1 MNRIIDEIILLA
13 LGCLL
18 FLLAPFD
25 ATYVVAFLCAV
36 VAACLFEAL
45 RPLAGVDGRGGSRV
59 SWLRY
64 VGIGLYGAAVVVLP
78 AFVIFWPLATFILFS
93 EEVWGV
99 RLCWLLPLMVVFP
112 AVEPFMF
119 VSVLVLCGVA
129 CLLSWRTTAAL
140 SERAHYLFLRDHLQE
155 TSLSLEQRNRDLLEK
170 QDYEVRLATL
180 AERSRIAREIH
191 DNVGHLLTRCVL
203 QTEALQVVHAQDAQV
218 KQELADVGKTLHEAM
233 DTVRSSVHDLHDESL
248 DLRAGLHALVD
259 ACGIDDVRLNY
270 DIVAPPTPVIYCL
283 LAVARESLSNVAR
296 HSNATRVNISALEY
310 PALFQM
316 IVHDNGAEAGARLGA
331 PGIGMHTMEE
341 RVHALGGTLRTS
353 YEQGFRVFVSLPKQ
367 SGFPSEGKDA

>member
-1 MNRIIDEIILLA
+1 
-13 LGCLL
+13 
-18 FLLAPFD
+18 
-25 ATYVVAFLCAV
+25 
-36 VAACLFEAL
+36 
-45 RPLAGVDGRGGSRV
+45 
-59 SWLRY
+59 
-64 VGIGLYGAAVVVLP
+64 
-78 AFVIFWPLATFILFS
+78 
-93 EEVWGV
+93 
-99 RLCWLLPLMVVFP
+99 
-112 AVEPFMF
+112 
-119 VSVLVLCGVA
+119 
-129 CLLSWRTTAAL
+129 
-140 SERAHYLFLRDHLQE
+140 
-155 TSLSLEQRNRDLLEK
+155 NRDLLEK

-218 KQELADVGKTLHEAM
+218 KQELVDVGKTLHEAM

-259 ACGIDDVRLNY
+259 SCGIDDVRLTY
-270 DIVAPPTPVIYCL
+270 DMVAPPTPVIYCL

-316 IVHDNGAEAGARLGA
+316 IVHDNGSEAGARPSV

-367 SGFPSEGKDA
+367 PDLSLEGKGA